1 MKKPLLLFL
10 IAGTL
15 IMMMVMAKTGA
26 SLKTPLTTLG
36 ILNLEFA
43 YNPTMASEVINVWTG
58 MSSADNIG
66 AAKFNTKLDFIFLS
80 FYSLLLFYLC
90 RLAAKS
96 AAGYLYSTGI
106 LLAKGSIIAGLLDI
120 LENTGM
126 LLELNGHI
134 TSSITFFTFICASL
148 KWALVLAAVLYILI
162 NGSIILYKN
171 ALTHS

>member
-10 IAGTL
+10 LAGTL
-15 IMMMVMAKTGA
+15 IMMVVMAKTGA

-43 YNPTMASEVINVWTG
+43 YNTKMAGKVINVWAS
-58 MSSADNIG
+58 MSSVDNIG

-90 RLAAKS
+90 RMVAKTS
-96 AAGYLYSTGI
+96 SGYMYSTGI
-106 LLAKGSIIAGLLDI
+106 LLAKGSIVAGLLDI

-134 TSSITFFTFICASL
+134 TSSITLFTFICASL
-148 KWALVLAAVLYILI
+148 KWALVLAAVLYILA

-171 ALTHS
+171 AVKHS